1 MVIVVVMVIVGE
13 VADSAGIYRTIR
25 EGCPFFV
32 EVGFVFGDFL
42 LGICFWVSFWESQA
56 NRYPQYHRGKGVGKG
71 IMGIPGQKGGMNP
84 RYPLVEHFVSVTAGI
99 PKCLKPPTSPEMSA
113 PAPIQQQT
121 DLRTPQTDLRTPH
134 PAPRTRH
141 SPGYISFTFTPNDT
155 PKISQNFRY
164 LLVALLMT
172 YISAVPN
179 S

>member
-1 MVIVVVMVIVGE
+1 MVIVVVEVMAMVGEVIVVMMVMVMVIVGE

-25 EGCPFFV
+25 EGCPF
-32 EVGFVFGDFL
+32 L
-42 LGICFWVSFWESQA
+42 PPP
-56 NRYPQYHRGKGVGKG
+56 PQ
-71 IMGIPGQKGGMNP
+71 
-84 RYPLVEHFVSVTAGI
+84 
-99 PKCLKPPTSPEMSA
+99 KC
-113 PAPIQQQT
+113 
-121 DLRTPQTDLRTPH
+121 PH
-134 PAPRTRH
+134 PAHGPRRTAPRTRH